1 MNKLLL
7 SALAITTLTLT
18 ACGNEKESAEES
30 KPAAVEAKENKA
42 AAEKKSYKLTEAN
55 VKKVVGESLD
65 VKSVDISKE
74 DRYVTITANVT
85 DSLAAKRTMIEA
97 FSNIDKVK
105 GIDKVCIAMLGKDG
119 SAVYNV
125 VLSKETRDS
134 IDFDNFDHSKLKDVA
149 ERYYEM

>member
-7 SALAITTLTLT
+7 SVMVAVTLTLT
-18 ACGNEKESAEES
+18 ACGSEPAEES
-30 KPAAVEAKENKA
+30 KPAVEAKETKA
-42 AAEKKSYKLTEAN
+42 PAEKKDYKLTEAD
-55 VKKVVGESLD
+55 VKEIAGESLD

-85 DSLAAKRTMIEA
+85 DSLAAKRTMIQA
-97 FSNIDKVK
+97 FSNIDKIK
-105 GIDKVCIAMLGKDG
+105 GIDNVCIAMLAKDG

>member
-7 SALAITTLTLT
+7 SVMAVTTLTLT
-18 ACGNEKESAEES
+18 ACGNENESAEES
-30 KPAAVEAKENKA
+30 KPAVEAKEKKA
-42 AAEKKSYKLTEAN
+42 PVEKKNYKLTEAN
-55 VKKVVGESLD
+55 VKKVAGESLD

-97 FSNIDKVK
+97 FSSIDKVK
-105 GIDKVCIAMLGKDG
+105 GIDNVCIAMLGKDG